1 MASEMSL
8 RKLVCAGAI
17 SFALGIVFAPVAE
30 ATPCRHPPGPGLGDP
45 GVAGATAL
53 RGELCR
59 LRQTSDASAVIA
71 NVKHSG
77 TFDIEFAAWTFDL
90 SRARLEVVSTSDVA
104 GETVDA
110 FRHRTGAALVINGGF
125 FDFGP
130 QHEIRPV
137 GLLIEKGRIK
147 KPLSR
152 ALSGT
157 LLINGRQVEL
167 LATPSVVTAIGYTSG
182 LQSKPLLVD
191 PGNKIGMRSNDG
203 VRVPR
208 SAICMPDERH
218 VTVIYAGQSGLS
230 LFELATLLQAP
241 ADSGGFGCDVALN
254 LDGGPSTQVSGTV
267 DGAAFE
273 RLAQHVANA
282 IVVYDH

>member
-1 MASEMSL
+1 
-8 RKLVCAGAI
+8 
-17 SFALGIVFAPVAE
+17 
-30 ATPCRHPPGPGLGDP
+30 
-45 GVAGATAL
+45 
-53 RGELCR
+53 
-59 LRQTSDASAVIA
+59 LRQTSNAAALLA

-77 TFDIEFAAWTFDL
+77 TYDIEFAAWTFDV
-90 SRARLEVVSTSDVA
+90 SRAQIEVVSTSELA
-104 GETVDA
+104 GETVDE
-110 FRHRTGAALVINGGF
+110 FKQRTGAALVINGGF

-130 QHEIRPV
+130 QHEIRSV

-152 ALSGT
+152 TLSGT

-167 LATPSVVTAIGYTSG
+167 VATPSVVTAIGYTSG

-208 SAICMPDERH
+208 SAICLPDERH
-218 VTVIYAGQSGLS
+218 VTLIYAGQSGLS

-241 ADSGGFGCDVALN
+241 TSSGGFGCDVALN
-254 LDGGPSTQVSGTV
+254 LDGGPSTQVSGTI
-267 DGAAFE
+267 DGVPFE
-273 RLAQHVANA
+273 RLAQNVANA